1 MPGSLKAI
9 TAQGV
14 KRYPKVILSWDIE
27 ADRTVRIRTPAM
39 EAKVTNHVWNIED
52 ILNLLN

>member
-39 EAKVTNHVWNIED
+39 EAKVTNHVWTINEI
-52 ILNLLN
+52 IGLM